1 VIENGIDL
9 MRGLINHSIDLLHEP
24 ELNKSP
30 HLRKWNPN
38 QPSGYAR
45 FADDRSPKSVQK
57 ANAFVVSLIW
67 VF

>member
-45 FADDRSPKSVQK
+45 SADDR
-57 ANAFVVSLIW
+57 
-67 VF
+67 